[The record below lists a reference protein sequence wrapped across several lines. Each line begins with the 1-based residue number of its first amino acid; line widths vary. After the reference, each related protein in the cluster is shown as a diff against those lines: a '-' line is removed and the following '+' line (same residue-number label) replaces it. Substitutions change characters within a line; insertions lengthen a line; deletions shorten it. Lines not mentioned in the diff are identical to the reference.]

1 VCGKKRG
8 KMMLEERLVSLKRE
22 LIEYATLVENMI
34 DKANKGLLEKEKN
47 YLLEVIEK
55 DEPRTDRYELE
66 MDEKCIWIIAQFQ
79 PQAIDLR
86 TIIMILQM
94 NRDLERIGDLSATIS
109 HSALFLIERPQVK
122 PYIDLPRMSGIVQ
135 SMIKDS
141 VNAFIENDSQLAREV
156 SQRDI
161 MVNALRDQII
171 RELLTFMSSDP
182 TTIERSFHLIS
193 LALDLERIGDHC
205 TNICEDVVFMVEG
218 EVIKHQDKKNK
229 EK

>member
-8 KMMLEERLVSLKRE
+8 KMMLEERLISLKRE

-34 DKANKGLLEKEKN
+34 DKANKGLLEKEKD

-86 TIIMILQM
+86 TILMILEM
-94 NRDLERIGDLSATIS
+94 NRDLERIGDLLATIS
-109 HSALFLIERPQVK
+109 RSALFLIERPQVK

-135 SMIKDS
+135 SMVKDS

-156 SQRDI
+156 SQRDK

-193 LALDLERIGDHC
+193 LSLDLERIGDHC

-218 EVIKHQDKKNK
+218 EVIKHQDDKNK
-229 EK
+229 MK

>member
-1 VCGKKRG
+1 
-8 KMMLEERLVSLKRE
+8 MLEDRIMPIKRE
-22 LIEYATLVENMI
+22 LIEYATLVENMVEKVI
-34 DKANKGLLEKEKN
+34 KGLMDKEKK

-66 MDEKCIWIIAQFQ
+66 LDEKCVWILAQFQ
-79 PQAIDLR
+79 PMAVDLR
-86 TIIMILQM
+86 TILMMLEM
-94 NRDLERIGDLSATIS
+94 NRDLERVGDLSSTMS
-109 HSALFLIERPQVK
+109 RSAIFLIERPQVK
-122 PYIDLPRMSGIVQ
+122 PYIDIPRMSDIVQ
-135 SMIKDS
+135 SMIRDS

-156 SQRDI
+156 FQRDK

-193 LALDLERIGDHC
+193 LALDLERIGDHS

-218 EVIKHQDKKNK
+218 EVIKHQDDKNK
-229 EK
+229 DKGRK